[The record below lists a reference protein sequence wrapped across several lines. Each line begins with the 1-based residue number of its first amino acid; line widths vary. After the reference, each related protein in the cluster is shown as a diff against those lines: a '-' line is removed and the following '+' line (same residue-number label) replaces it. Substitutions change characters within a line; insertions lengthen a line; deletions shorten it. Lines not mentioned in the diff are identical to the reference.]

1 MDGPLFVI
9 WLMNMPILIPADS
22 ETVKVTLKCEYI

>member
-9 WLMNMPILIPADS
+9 WLMYMPILLPADS
-22 ETVKVTLKCEYI
+22 ETVKVSLNVNT